1 MPSLLHLPPDILTTI
16 LTLALAHASTL
27 SLSGI
32 YPPYHDHG
40 ATTTLTRTHLA
51 PTKLNRQLR
60 REALPIFYASNTFT
74 ICLQPVCV
82 KYLGKRKGKWR
93 EIFRRNY
100 GDERVAGWFADMD
113 GEAVREVKSLR
124 VYVACVT
131 RWDSKGDEV
140 HSEREKFR
148 GYGVGEGATRK
159 MTEHVLY
166 NKCS

>member
-1 MPSLLHLPPDILTTI
+1 
-16 LTLALAHASTL
+16 
-27 SLSGI
+27 
-32 YPPYHDHG
+32 
-40 ATTTLTRTHLA
+40 
-51 PTKLNRQLR
+51 
-60 REALPIFYASNTFT
+60 
-74 ICLQPVCV
+74 
-82 KYLGKRKGKWR
+82 
-93 EIFRRNY
+93 
-100 GDERVAGWFADMD
+100 MD